1 MTRLVRL
8 LSLVLFIALAGAAPV
23 TAADLDDNL
32 DGVSKRISELE
43 AQLRAAG
50 NERSE
55 LAVRL
60 RATQED
66 IEAARAEF
74 ADLQSDLVAVEA
86 ELADQQ
92 GHVDSVRVE
101 LDVQYRAL
109 ASTRSE
115 LDTAKGAAKQWAVT
129 TYMNAG
135 AGAPT
140 AAFSASAIE
149 DLTVVVE
156 YLGRV
161 TLDNEQAISRY
172 VALAED
178 QQRVLGE
185 IESSKDEL
193 QAGVEALARS
203 AAELELLRDLQQT
216 REQELVAEYEE
227 QDALL
232 AAIEADIAEFEKEIA
247 GLEREE
253 ASIRSLI
260 AERAKK
266 AAAAAEKS
274 TGSGELAKPASGPVV
289 SRFGP
294 RVHPIHGTTKMHNG
308 IDIDGP
314 YGAKIV
320 AAEAGTVILAGDK
333 GGYGRTV
340 MIDHGN
346 GMVTLYG
353 HMQAFSVGQGARV
366 SRGEK
371 IGEIGSTGL
380 STGPHVH
387 FEVRISGNPV
397 NPMSYL

>member
-1 MTRLVRL
+1 MTRLSRL
-8 LSLVLFIALAGAAPV
+8 LSLVLFIALVGIAPV
-23 TAADLDDNL
+23 TAADLDDDL
-32 DGVSKRISELE
+32 EGVSHRISELE

-55 LAVRL
+55 LAVQL
-60 RATQED
+60 RATQVD
-66 IEAARAEF
+66 IETARAEI
-74 ADLQSDLVAVEA
+74 ADLQSDLAAVEA
-86 ELADQQ
+86 ESAEQQ
-92 GHVDSVRVE
+92 GHVDSLRVE
-101 LDVQYRAL
+101 LDAQYRAL
-109 ASTRSE
+109 AATRSE
-115 LDTAKGAAKQWAVT
+115 LDAARGEAKQWAVT
-129 TYMNAG
+129 TYINAG

-161 TLDNEQAISRY
+161 TLDSERVIFRY
-172 VALAED
+172 VGLAED
-178 QQRVLGE
+178 QQRVLDE
-185 IESSKDEL
+185 IESSRDEL
-193 QAGVEALARS
+193 QVGVEALARS
-203 AAELELLRDLQQT
+203 AADLELLRDLQRL
-216 REQELVAEYEE
+216 REEELVAEYEE
-227 QDALL
+227 QEALL
-232 AAIEADIAEFEKEIA
+232 AAIEADIAEFEQEVA

-253 ASIRSLI
+253 ASIRNLI
-260 AERAKK
+260 AERTRS
-266 AAAAAEKS
+266 AAAAKS
-274 TGSGELAKPASGPVV
+274 TGSGVLAKPSSGPVV

-314 YGAKIV
+314 YGVTIV
-320 AAEAGTVILAGDK
+320 ASEDGTVILAGDK

-340 MIDHGN
+340 MIDHGG
-346 GMVTLYG
+346 GMVTLYA
-353 HMQAFSVGQGARV
+353 HMQAFSVSLGDRV

-387 FEVRISGNPV
+387 FEVRINGNPV

>member
-1 MTRLVRL
+1 MTRLSRL
-8 LSLVLFIALAGAAPV
+8 LSLVLFIALVGIAPV
-23 TAADLDDNL
+23 TAADLDDDL
-32 DGVSKRISELE
+32 EGVSHRISELE

-55 LAVRL
+55 LAVQL
-60 RATQED
+60 RATQVD
-66 IEAARAEF
+66 IETARAEI
-74 ADLQSDLVAVEA
+74 ADLQSDLAAVEA
-86 ELADQQ
+86 ELAEQQ
-92 GHVDSVRVE
+92 GHVDSLRVE
-101 LDVQYRAL
+101 LDAQYRAL
-109 ASTRSE
+109 AATRSE
-115 LDTAKGAAKQWAVT
+115 LDAARGEAKQWAVT
-129 TYMNAG
+129 TYINAG

-161 TLDNEQAISRY
+161 TLDSERVIFRY
-172 VALAED
+172 VGLAEN
-178 QQRVLGE
+178 QQRVLDE
-185 IESSKDEL
+185 IESSRDEL
-193 QAGVEALARS
+193 QVGVEALARS
-203 AAELELLRDLQQT
+203 AADLELLRDLQRL
-216 REQELVAEYEE
+216 REEELVAEYEE
-227 QDALL
+227 QEALL
-232 AAIEADIAEFEKEIA
+232 AAIEADIAEFEQEVA

-253 ASIRSLI
+253 ASIRNLI
-260 AERAKK
+260 AERTRS
-266 AAAAAEKS
+266 AAAAKS
-274 TGSGELAKPASGPVV
+274 TGSGVLAKPSSGPVV

-314 YGAKIV
+314 YGVTIV
-320 AAEAGTVILAGDK
+320 ASEDGTVILAGDK

-340 MIDHGN
+340 MIDHGG
-346 GMVTLYG
+346 GMVTLYA
-353 HMQAFSVGQGARV
+353 HMQAFSVSLGDRV

-387 FEVRISGNPV
+387 FEVRINGNPV

>member
-1 MTRLVRL
+1 MTRLSRL
-8 LSLVLFIALAGAAPV
+8 LSLVLFIALVGIAPV
-23 TAADLDDNL
+23 TAADLDDDL
-32 DGVSKRISELE
+32 EGVSHRISELE

-55 LAVRL
+55 LAVQL
-60 RATQED
+60 RATQVD
-66 IEAARAEF
+66 IETARAEI
-74 ADLQSDLVAVEA
+74 ADLQSDLAAVEA
-86 ELADQQ
+86 ELAEQQ
-92 GHVDSVRVE
+92 GHVDSLRVE
-101 LDVQYRAL
+101 LDAQYRAL
-109 ASTRSE
+109 AATRSE
-115 LDTAKGAAKQWAVT
+115 LDAARGEAKQWAVT
-129 TYMNAG
+129 TYINAG

-161 TLDNEQAISRY
+161 TLDSERVIFRY
-172 VALAED
+172 VGLAED
-178 QQRVLGE
+178 QQRVLDE
-185 IESSKDEL
+185 IESSRDEL
-193 QAGVEALARS
+193 QVGVEALARS
-203 AAELELLRDLQQT
+203 AADLELLRDLQRL
-216 REQELVAEYEE
+216 REEELVAEYEE
-227 QDALL
+227 QEALL
-232 AAIEADIAEFEKEIA
+232 AAIEADIAEFEQEVA

-253 ASIRSLI
+253 ASIRNLI
-260 AERAKK
+260 AERTRS
-266 AAAAAEKS
+266 AAAAKS
-274 TGSGELAKPASGPVV
+274 TGSGVLAKPSSGPVV

-314 YGAKIV
+314 YGVTIV
-320 AAEAGTVILAGDK
+320 ASEDGTVILAGDK

-340 MIDHGN
+340 MIDHGG
-346 GMVTLYG
+346 GMVTLYA
-353 HMQAFSVGQGARV
+353 HMQAFSVSLGDRV

-387 FEVRISGNPV
+387 FEVRINGNPV

>member
-1 MTRLVRL
+1 MTRLSRL
-8 LSLVLFIALAGAAPV
+8 LSLVLFIALVGIAPV
-23 TAADLDDNL
+23 TAADLDDDL
-32 DGVSKRISELE
+32 EGVSHRISELE

-55 LAVRL
+55 LAVQL
-60 RATQED
+60 RATQVD
-66 IEAARAEF
+66 IETARAEI
-74 ADLQSDLVAVEA
+74 ADLQSDLAAVEA
-86 ELADQQ
+86 ELAEQQ
-92 GHVDSVRVE
+92 GHVDSLRVE
-101 LDVQYRAL
+101 LDAQYRAL
-109 ASTRSE
+109 AATRSE
-115 LDTAKGAAKQWAVT
+115 LDTARGEAKQWAVT
-129 TYMNAG
+129 TYINAG

-161 TLDNEQAISRY
+161 TLDSERVIFRY
-172 VALAED
+172 VGLAED
-178 QQRVLGE
+178 QQRVLDE
-185 IESSKDEL
+185 IESSRDEL
-193 QAGVEALARS
+193 QVGVEALARS
-203 AAELELLRDLQQT
+203 AADLELLRDLQRL
-216 REQELVAEYEE
+216 REEELVAEYEE
-227 QDALL
+227 QEALL
-232 AAIEADIAEFEKEIA
+232 AAIEADIAEFEQEVA

-253 ASIRSLI
+253 ASIRNLI
-260 AERAKK
+260 AERTRS
-266 AAAAAEKS
+266 AAAAKS
-274 TGSGELAKPASGPVV
+274 TGSGVLAKPSSGPVV

-314 YGAKIV
+314 YGVTIV
-320 AAEAGTVILAGDK
+320 ASEDGTVILAGDK

-340 MIDHGN
+340 MIDHGG
-346 GMVTLYG
+346 GMVTLYA
-353 HMQAFSVGQGARV
+353 HMQAFSVSLGDRV

-387 FEVRISGNPV
+387 FEVRINGNPV